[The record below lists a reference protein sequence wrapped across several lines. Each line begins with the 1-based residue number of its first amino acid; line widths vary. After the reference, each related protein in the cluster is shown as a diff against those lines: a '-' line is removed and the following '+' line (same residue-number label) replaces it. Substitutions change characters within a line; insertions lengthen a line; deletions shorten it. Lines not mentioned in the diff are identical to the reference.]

1 MSSLLAVAQG
11 AKEEPCTNPERDPY
25 KDQSRNKHATAV
37 MYFWTVTFD
46 AGRLSMQSNHS
57 AGGRDLILDVP
68 GAEQLEQFLL
78 TAALHEAV
86 TSQF

>member
-1 MSSLLAVAQG
+1 
-11 AKEEPCTNPERDPY
+11 
-25 KDQSRNKHATAV
+25 
-37 MYFWTVTFD
+37 MYSWTVTID

-57 AGGRDLILDVP
+57 AGGRDLILDLP
-68 GAEQLEQFLL
+68 CAEQLEHFLL